1 MTRMIAVTSIT
12 RSRGLPGVF
21 RPLAVVLLLALCG
34 VARAHI
40 DPDDPDHSPQE
51 FFSRPSPPPP
61 ARDPDIYGGLYD
73 GIVTWKNDSNP
84 ITVMCTVVIKEQLY
98 VEPGAVIRV
107 RPNCSDVDARRW
119 GMSNPGGV
127 GALPSIIIL
136 PGASIHA
143 VGTPELPI
151 VFMKDGSHSSDAEP
165 NSRGDWGGILLLGS
179 ARVSQVDTPGNLTE
193 TMPTDI
199 FPPCHDMPDDPSE
212 PPHLPR
218 CEKVTGASGASLEYG
233 GDDDEG
239 SCGRMEHVIVLNA
252 GGSDNATD
260 ASAVGVFACGHR
272 TRLSR
277 VEVAHSAGNGVTFRG
292 GTAFASDLAVWNAAK
307 DGVRASNGYRGL
319 MKRVFVN
326 TPTNGRS
333 SLRAEG
339 TWGGSGNDTTTY
351 RTHPVVYGATLV
363 ADAAP
368 TGPDGNLGIVD
379 VALGSGI
386 TLANSIVFSTSN
398 RTFGVRVSRC
408 SSKMIVGHADAI
420 GAPDAGPEIS
430 TSNDR
435 VFFSDNNIVFGIG
448 SDPSPGGVSAYPRA
462 VDDIINADGAY
473 RFYGERDSKWK
484 PFHLESGC
492 EGKLG
497 NADGAPPQL
506 RKTWFPG
513 SYDAPL
519 RRFDPRPTVA
529 MRATAKV
536 DPIPKNLSRFVA
548 VAKTP
553 TAAKA
558 FEFLRGEQSMEC
570 FDNATCRFP
579 YSEDDPKFPGA
590 FTDDPESLWYLERDL
605 SHLSHEARGA
615 TLQGH
620 SPERS
625 DLYDLAY
632 ARVQFFDDVNCTK
645 PKVNVV
651 ARQNRCHDIPD
662 WFLSSRNPVMMTS
675 SSFERQVVNGTDATL
690 SPVSSNS
697 TNETNATLSPVSS
710 NSTNETNAT
719 PSPVSSNSTNET
731 NATLSPVS
739 SNSTNETNATDYH
752 EPIDYDYDYVPPIDY
767 DYDYA
772 RRLLSA
778 PSSPTA
784 FIINVTGD
792 PANRASELVFFD
804 SMAECVGKLN
814 GDVNYAS
821 AGQKVYP
828 VTDGGS
834 QCDVHATHM
843 VKVMN
848 VDLPPGAIPSE
859 DRVIKAEWANST
871 DLTCEATRDGS
882 EPIWSYYDAP
892 AIEPSP
898 EEEFQREI
906 GMSPPHIPSEFVVD
920 DDDTCYS
927 VHDASGSLLYSTL
940 LSCSA
945 DGTLTQRR
953 WWGTHDC
960 SPRNDSNWTSVGVT
974 RINTNTSRADCTV
987 TSGEPVS
994 FEASCGGLDHAFFFA
1009 AFEGTGPFATRRRY
1023 RELEEQ
1029 RNTTFPWGCH
1039 VREQCDANK
1048 LTELRG
1054 YGYRM

>member
-1 MTRMIAVTSIT
+1 
-12 RSRGLPGVF
+12 
-21 RPLAVVLLLALCG
+21 
-34 VARAHI
+34 
-40 DPDDPDHSPQE
+40 
-51 FFSRPSPPPP
+51 
-61 ARDPDIYGGLYD
+61 
-73 GIVTWKNDSNP
+73 
-84 ITVMCTVVIKEQLY
+84 
-98 VEPGAVIRV
+98 
-107 RPNCSDVDARRW
+107 
-119 GMSNPGGV
+119 
-127 GALPSIIIL
+127 
-136 PGASIHA
+136 
-143 VGTPELPI
+143 
-151 VFMKDGSHSSDAEP
+151 
-165 NSRGDWGGILLLGS
+165 
-179 ARVSQVDTPGNLTE
+179 
-193 TMPTDI
+193 
-199 FPPCHDMPDDPSE
+199 
-212 PPHLPR
+212 
-218 CEKVTGASGASLEYG
+218 
-233 GDDDEG
+233 
-239 SCGRMEHVIVLNA
+239 
-252 GGSDNATD
+252 
-260 ASAVGVFACGHR
+260 
-272 TRLSR
+272 
-277 VEVAHSAGNGVTFRG
+277 
-292 GTAFASDLAVWNAAK
+292 
-307 DGVRASNGYRGL
+307 
-319 MKRVFVN
+319 
-326 TPTNGRS
+326 
-333 SLRAEG
+333 
-339 TWGGSGNDTTTY
+339 
-351 RTHPVVYGATLV
+351 
-363 ADAAP
+363 
-368 TGPDGNLGIVD
+368 
-379 VALGSGI
+379 
-386 TLANSIVFSTSN
+386 
-398 RTFGVRVSRC
+398 
-408 SSKMIVGHADAI
+408 
-420 GAPDAGPEIS
+420 
-430 TSNDR
+430 
-435 VFFSDNNIVFGIG
+435 
-448 SDPSPGGVSAYPRA
+448 
-462 VDDIINADGAY
+462 
-473 RFYGERDSKWK
+473 
-484 PFHLESGC
+484 
-492 EGKLG
+492 
-497 NADGAPPQL
+497 
-506 RKTWFPG
+506 
-513 SYDAPL
+513 
-519 RRFDPRPTVA
+519 
-529 MRATAKV
+529 
-536 DPIPKNLSRFVA
+536 
-548 VAKTP
+548 
-553 TAAKA
+553 
-558 FEFLRGEQSMEC
+558 
-570 FDNATCRFP
+570 
-579 YSEDDPKFPGA
+579 
-590 FTDDPESLWYLERDL
+590 
-605 SHLSHEARGA
+605 
-615 TLQGH
+615 
-620 SPERS
+620 
-625 DLYDLAY
+625 
-632 ARVQFFDDVNCTK
+632 
-645 PKVNVV
+645 
-651 ARQNRCHDIPD
+651 
-662 WFLSSRNPVMMTS
+662 
-675 SSFERQVVNGTDATL
+675 
-690 SPVSSNS
+690 
-697 TNETNATLSPVSS
+697 VSS

-752 EPIDYDYDYVPPIDY
+752 AHDYDYDYLP
-767 DYDYA
+767 A

-784 FIINVTGD
+784 FIIKVTGD
-792 PANRASELVFFD
+792 PANRAPELVFFD
-804 SMAECVGKLN
+804 SMPECVGKLN